1 MSKNIK
7 KKQKEIVDFSISRQ
21 IKEGEFWSK
30 DINQNYHPSGY
41 FGEESK
47 RIVYSKDVINL
58 TNFYPILLKEWFFI
72 LKKEGYLVI
81 DYLPNK
87 ILDTNSIEK
96 ALWWLWGQRYDLV
109 YHGKCD
115 SSSSI
120 LKKTRI
126 QKSIPKRT
134 DKKYF
139 RIICKKIE
147 STKINGD
154 SINKW
159 TFGIVSNGLR
169 KDWINLTIQSI
180 RNQKIPQYEIIIC
193 GNYTGKKE
201 TDIKYIPF
209 KERDDKGWITKKKN
223 IINKLA
229 SFQNI
234 CLMHDRYIACI
245 HHILS

>member
-1 MSKNIK
+1 M
-7 KKQKEIVDFSISRQ
+7 R
-21 IKEGEFWSK
+21 
-30 DINQNYHPSGY
+30 
-41 FGEESK
+41 
-47 RIVYSKDVINL
+47 L
-58 TNFYPILLKEWFFI
+58 FF
-72 LKKEGYLVI
+72 
-81 DYLPNK
+81 
-87 ILDTNSIEK
+87 
-96 ALWWLWGQRYDLV
+96 
-109 YHGKCD
+109 
-115 SSSSI
+115 SI

-209 KERDDKGWITKKKN
+209 KERDDKGWITKKK
-223 IINKLA
+223 I
-229 SFQNI
+229 
-234 CLMHDRYIACI
+234 
-245 HHILS
+245 